1 MQLGIM
7 IKGGGG
13 EDKKENIGLA
23 EEDIVLFVCFWN
35 KWYIYKYQT
44 HQGFPKETNT

>member
-23 EEDIVLFVCFWN
+23 EDIVLSVCFWN
-35 KWYIYKYQT
+35 KQYIYK
-44 HQGFPKETNT
+44 